1 MKIRK
6 PAFLI
11 ALALCLVTALF
22 VPQAALTAEAASVVN
37 ISSAAGLAKALTDS
51 KSAAYK
57 LTADISGI
65 KKEIRVTG
73 GTKTLDLNGH
83 SIKGSSTASSL
94 IFVRGGDLTIK
105 SSASGGMIRNTNNQD
120 AAGCGS
126 GRLTLE
132 SGTLQGLVYGIYQE
146 GGTVNIKGGTVKGI
160 ENAVKTVKGTLN
172 ISGGSLK
179 TTGTSGKSIYLSG
192 TKKITAKLSGGKVT
206 GSNCIYQFGKNSSLT
221 ITGGTYTGSRQ
232 ALCLDEGKCTVK
244 GGTFTGSKSTAI
256 DICPLTG
263 KAVFS
268 MTGGKAVCKVKESA
282 ALGAQNRTDLSIT
295 GGTFINE
302 KGGYQLQIFNTF
314 SGKKEIAEGIF
325 DKEKIYD
332 DTPEGKGLIA
342 TSFKRNDTKYKA
354 GMTVTDP
361 DDLYSMYMNAC
372 ENLETNIRF
381 CCSEKLYDVFA
392 YYAADWS
399 EGMTKNHNVEGNITD
414 GDATVT
420 AKVSYMLRYKVDAL
434 GRNPQ
439 LASKAGDTAVK
450 YSNQM
455 NTILKKTVKSG
466 MTAKEKAR
474 AVHDYMIK
482 NYSYDYAAAKNPSKY
497 PASYDFYGLLKN
509 KKGVCQSFALLYAM
523 LMNRAGVD
531 CGTVSGVAAGSAGG
545 SDYEAHM
552 WNVIKLKSGSRYYV
566 DVTFD
571 EGASSGSKVSTRFF
585 YKSKSKFYGLKYH
598 IAY

>member
-37 ISSAAGLAKALTDS
+37 ISSAAGLTKALTDS
-51 KSAAYK
+51 KSATCR
-57 LTADISGI
+57 LTDDISGI
-65 KKEIRVTG
+65 KGQITVKS
-73 GTKTLDLNGH
+73 GTKTIDLNGH
-83 SIKGSSTASSL
+83 TIKGSSTTSL
-94 IFVRGGDLTIK
+94 IYVNGGRLTVK
-105 SSASGGMIRNTNNQD
+105 SSASGGMIYNTNSSGD
-120 AAGCGS
+120 AAGCGK
-126 GRLTLE
+126 GRLE
-132 SGTLQGLVYGIYQE
+132 ISSAALQGKSYGIYQD
-146 GGTVNIKGGTVKGI
+146 GGTVSITGGSIKATGKYGI
-160 ENAVKTVKGTLN
+160 AMYMTGSDKATAV
-172 ISGGSLK
+172 ISGGSF
-179 TTGTSGKSIYLSG
+179 TGT
-192 TKKITAKLSGGKVT
+192 
-206 GSNCIYQFGKNSSLT
+206 
-221 ITGGTYTGSRQ
+221 RQ
-232 ALCLDEGKCTVK
+232 ALTMDRGKCTVK
-244 GGTFTGSKSTAI
+244 GGTFTGRQSTAI
-256 DICPLTG
+256 NISPLTG

-302 KGGYQLQIFNTF
+302 KGGYQLQIFDTF

-531 CGTVSGVAAGSAGG
+531 CDIVNGVAAGSAGG

-552 WNVIKLKSGSRYYV
+552 WNVIKQKNGNRYYV

-571 EGASSGSKVSTRFF
+571 DGASSGSKVSTKFF
-585 YKSKSKFYGLKYH
+585 YKSKSKFYGLGYH
-598 IAY
+598 VAY

>member
-6 PAFLI
+6 PAFVI

-37 ISSAAGLAKALTDS
+37 ISSTAGLAKALTDS

-83 SIKGSSTASSL
+83 TIKGSSTTSL
-94 IFVRGGDLTIK
+94 IYVNGGRLTVK
-105 SSASGGMIRNTNNQD
+105 SSASGGMIYNTNSSGD
-120 AAGCGS
+120 AAGCGK
-126 GRLTLE
+126 GRLE
-132 SGTLQGLVYGIYQE
+132 ISSAALQGKSYGIYQD
-146 GGTVNIKGGTVKGI
+146 GGTVSITGGSIKATGKYGI
-160 ENAVKTVKGTLN
+160 AMYMTGSDKATAV
-172 ISGGSLK
+172 ISGGSF
-179 TTGTSGKSIYLSG
+179 TGT
-192 TKKITAKLSGGKVT
+192 
-206 GSNCIYQFGKNSSLT
+206 
-221 ITGGTYTGSRQ
+221 RQ
-232 ALCLDEGKCTVK
+232 ALTMDRGKCTVK
-244 GGTFTGSKSTAI
+244 GGTFTGRQSTAI
-256 DICPLTG
+256 DICPLMG

-282 ALGAQNRTDLSIT
+282 ALTAQNRTDLSIT

-342 TSFKRNDTKYKA
+342 TSFKPNSTKYSS
-354 GMTVTDP
+354 GMTVTGP

-372 ENLETNIRF
+372 ENLETNIKF
-381 CCSEKLYDVFA
+381 SCSKELYEVFA
-392 YYAADWS
+392 YYATDWS
-399 EGMTKNHNVEGNITD
+399 EGMITKHHTECTVENGN
-414 GDATVT
+414 ATV
-420 AKVSYMLRYKVDAL
+420 AVKISYNLMHKVTAL
-434 GRNPQ
+434 GENPK

-450 YSNQM
+450 YNNQM

-466 MTAKEKAR
+466 MTTKEKAR

-482 NYSYDYAAAKNPSKY
+482 NYSYDYAAVKNPSKHT
-497 PASYDFYGLLKN
+497 ASYEFYGLLKN

>member
-37 ISSAAGLAKALTDS
+37 ISSAAGLTKALTDS
-51 KSAAYK
+51 KSATCR
-57 LTADISGI
+57 LTDDISGI
-65 KKEIRVTG
+65 KGQITVKS
-73 GTKTLDLNGH
+73 GTKTIDLNGH
-83 SIKGSSTASSL
+83 TIKGSSTTSL
-94 IFVRGGDLTIK
+94 IYVNGGRLTVK
-105 SSASGGMIRNTNNQD
+105 SSASGGMIYNTNSSGD
-120 AAGCGS
+120 AAGCGK
-126 GRLTLE
+126 GRLE
-132 SGTLQGLVYGIYQE
+132 ISSAALQGKSYGIYQD
-146 GGTVNIKGGTVKGI
+146 GGTVSITGGSIKATGKYGI
-160 ENAVKTVKGTLN
+160 AMYMTGSDKATAV
-172 ISGGSLK
+172 ISGGSF
-179 TTGTSGKSIYLSG
+179 TGT
-192 TKKITAKLSGGKVT
+192 
-206 GSNCIYQFGKNSSLT
+206 
-221 ITGGTYTGSRQ
+221 RQ
-232 ALCLDEGKCTVK
+232 ALTMDRGKCTVK
-244 GGTFTGSKSTAI
+244 GGTFTGRQSTAI
-256 DICPLTG
+256 NISPLTG

-302 KGGYQLQIFNTF
+302 KGGYQLQIFDTF

-325 DKEKIYD
+325 DKDSVYD

-420 AKVSYMLRYKVDAL
+420 AKVSYMLRYKVDVL

-571 EGASSGSKVSTRFF
+571 EGASSASKVSTRFF

>member
-6 PAFLI
+6 PAFVI

-37 ISSAAGLAKALTDS
+37 ISSAAGLTKALTAS
-51 KSAAYK
+51 KSATCR
-57 LTADISGI
+57 LTDDISGI
-65 KKEIRVTG
+65 KGQITVKS
-73 GTKTLDLNGH
+73 GTKTIDLNGH
-83 SIKGSSTASSL
+83 TIKGSSTTSL
-94 IFVRGGDLTIK
+94 IYVNGGRLTVK
-105 SSASGGMIRNTNNQD
+105 SSASGGMIYNTKSSGD
-120 AAGCGS
+120 AAGCGK
-126 GRLTLE
+126 GRLE
-132 SGTLQGLVYGIYQE
+132 ISSAALQGKSYGIYQD
-146 GGTVNIKGGTVKGI
+146 GGTVSITGGSIKATGKYGI
-160 ENAVKTVKGTLN
+160 AMYMTGSDKATAV
-172 ISGGSLK
+172 ISGGSF
-179 TTGTSGKSIYLSG
+179 TGT
-192 TKKITAKLSGGKVT
+192 
-206 GSNCIYQFGKNSSLT
+206 
-221 ITGGTYTGSRQ
+221 RQ
-232 ALCLDEGKCTVK
+232 ALTMDRGKCTVK
-244 GGTFTGSKSTAI
+244 GGTFTGRQSTAI
-256 DICPLTG
+256 NISPLTG

-302 KGGYQLQIFNTF
+302 KGGYQLQIFDTF

-325 DKEKIYD
+325 DKDSVYD
-332 DTPEGKGLIA
+332 DTPDGKGLIA
-342 TSFKRNDTKYKA
+342 TSFKPNSTKYSS

-372 ENLETNIRF
+372 ENLETNIKF
-381 CCSEKLYDVFA
+381 SCSKELYEVFA
-392 YYAADWS
+392 YYATDWS
-399 EGMTKNHNVEGNITD
+399 EGMITKHHTECTVENGN
-414 GDATVT
+414 ATV
-420 AKVSYMLRYKVDAL
+420 AVKISYNLMHKVTAL
-434 GRNPQ
+434 GENPK

-450 YSNQM
+450 YNNQM

-466 MTAKEKAR
+466 MTTKEKAR

-482 NYSYDYAAAKNPSKY
+482 NYSYDYAAVKNPSKHT
-497 PASYDFYGLLKN
+497 ASYEFYGLLKN

-531 CGTVSGVAAGSAGG
+531 CGTVSCVAAGSAGG

>member
-37 ISSAAGLAKALTDS
+37 IYSAAGLAKALTDS
-51 KSAAYK
+51 KSATCR
-57 LTADISGI
+57 LTDDISGI
-65 KKEIRVTG
+65 KGQITVKS
-73 GTKTLDLNGH
+73 GTKTIDLNGH
-83 SIKGSSTASSL
+83 TIKGSSTTSL
-94 IFVRGGDLTIK
+94 IYVNGGRLTVK
-105 SSASGGMIRNTNNQD
+105 SSASGGMIYNTNSSGD
-120 AAGCGS
+120 AAGCGK
-126 GRLTLE
+126 GRLE
-132 SGTLQGLVYGIYQE
+132 ISSAALQGKSYGIYQD
-146 GGTVNIKGGTVKGI
+146 GGTVSITGGSIKATGKYGI
-160 ENAVKTVKGTLN
+160 AMYMTGSDKATAV
-172 ISGGSLK
+172 ISGGSF
-179 TTGTSGKSIYLSG
+179 TGT
-192 TKKITAKLSGGKVT
+192 
-206 GSNCIYQFGKNSSLT
+206 
-221 ITGGTYTGSRQ
+221 RQ
-232 ALCLDEGKCTVK
+232 ALTMDRGKCTVK

-256 DICPLTG
+256 DICPLMG

-282 ALGAQNRTDLSIT
+282 ALTAQNRTDLSIT

-332 DTPEGKGLIA
+332 DTPDGKGLIA

-523 LMNRAGVD
+523 LMNRAGVE
-531 CGTVSGVAAGSAGG
+531 CNIVSGVAAGSAGG
-545 SDYEAHM
+545 TDYEAHM
-552 WNVIKLKSGSRYYV
+552 WNVIKQKNGNRYYV

-571 EGASSGSKVSTRFF
+571 DGASSGSKVSTRFF
-585 YKSKSKFYGLKYH
+585 YKSKSKFYGLGYH
-598 IAY
+598 VAY

>member
-22 VPQAALTAEAASVVN
+22 VPQAALTAEAASVVK
-37 ISSAAGLAKALTDS
+37 ISSAAGLSRVLSDS
-51 KSAAYK
+51 KSATCK
-57 LTADISGI
+57 LTADISGVKGQI
-65 KKEIRVTG
+65 TVKS

-83 SIKGSSTASSL
+83 TIKGSSMTSL
-94 IFVRGGDLTIK
+94 IYVNGGKLTIK
-105 SSASGGMIRNTNNQD
+105 SSASGGRLYNSNSSGD
-120 AAGCGS
+120 AAGCGKGS
-126 GRLTLE
+126 LE
-132 SGTLQGLVYGIYQE
+132 VRSGTLQGKSYGIYHD
-146 GGTVNIKGGTVKGI
+146 GGTVSVKGGSIKATGEYGI
-160 ENAVKTVKGTLN
+160 AMYMTGSDKATAV
-172 ISGGSLK
+172 ISGGSF
-179 TTGTSGKSIYLSG
+179 TGT
-192 TKKITAKLSGGKVT
+192 
-206 GSNCIYQFGKNSSLT
+206 
-221 ITGGTYTGSRQ
+221 RQ
-232 ALCLDEGKCTVK
+232 AIFMDRGRCTVK

-256 DICPLTG
+256 DICPLMG

-282 ALGAQNRTDLSIT
+282 ALTAQNRTDLSIT

-314 SGKKEIAEGIF
+314 KGKKEIAEGIF
-325 DKEKIYD
+325 DPDSVYD
-332 DTPEGKGLIA
+332 DTPDGRGLIA
-342 TSFKRNDTKYKA
+342 TSFTPNDTKYKA

-381 CCSEKLYDVFA
+381 SCSEKLYDVFA
-392 YYAADWS
+392 YYATDWS
-399 EGMTKNHNVEGNITD
+399 EGMTTKHNTEGTIEN
-414 GDATVT
+414 GNATV
-420 AKVSYMLRYKVDAL
+420 AVKVSYNLRYKVTAL
-434 GRNPQ
+434 GENPK

-450 YSNQM
+450 YNNQM
-455 NTILKKTVKSG
+455 NTILKKTIKSG
-466 MTAKEKAR
+466 MTTKEKAR
-474 AVHDYMIK
+474 AIHDYMIK
-482 NYSYDYAAAKNPSKY
+482 NYSYDYDAVKYPSKY

-531 CGTVSGVAAGSAGG
+531 CGIVSGVAAGSAGG
-545 SDYEAHM
+545 TDYEAHM
-552 WNVIKLKSGSRYYV
+552 WNVIKQKNGNRYYV

-571 EGASSGSKVSTRFF
+571 DGASSGSKVSTKFF

-598 IAY
+598 IAD

>member
-6 PAFLI
+6 PAFVI

-37 ISSAAGLAKALTDS
+37 ISSAAGLTKALTDS
-51 KSAAYK
+51 KSATCR
-57 LTADISGI
+57 LTDDISGI
-65 KKEIRVTG
+65 KGQITVKS
-73 GTKTLDLNGH
+73 GTKTIDLNGH
-83 SIKGSSTASSL
+83 TIKGSSTTSL
-94 IFVRGGDLTIK
+94 IYVNGGRLTVK
-105 SSASGGMIRNTNNQD
+105 SSASGGMIYNTNSSGD
-120 AAGCGS
+120 AAGCGK
-126 GRLTLE
+126 GRLE
-132 SGTLQGLVYGIYQE
+132 ISSAALQGKSYGIYQD
-146 GGTVNIKGGTVKGI
+146 GGTVSITGGSIKATGKYGI
-160 ENAVKTVKGTLN
+160 AMYMTGSDKATAV
-172 ISGGSLK
+172 ISGGSF
-179 TTGTSGKSIYLSG
+179 TGT
-192 TKKITAKLSGGKVT
+192 
-206 GSNCIYQFGKNSSLT
+206 
-221 ITGGTYTGSRQ
+221 RQ
-232 ALCLDEGKCTVK
+232 ALTMDRGKCTVK
-244 GGTFTGSKSTAI
+244 GGTFTGRQSTAI
-256 DICPLTG
+256 NISPLTG

-302 KGGYQLQIFNTF
+302 KGGYQLQIFDTF

-325 DKEKIYD
+325 DKDSVYD
-332 DTPEGKGLIA
+332 DTPDGKGLIA

-466 MTAKEKAR
+466 MTTKEKAR

-482 NYSYDYAAAKNPSKY
+482 NYSYDYEAVKNPSKHT
-497 PASYDFYGLLKN
+497 ASYEFYGLLKN

>member
-6 PAFLI
+6 PAFVI

-51 KSAAYK
+51 KSATCR
-57 LTADISGI
+57 LTDDISGI
-65 KKEIRVTG
+65 KGQITVKS
-73 GTKTLDLNGH
+73 GTKTIDLNGH
-83 SIKGSSTASSL
+83 TIKGSSTTSL
-94 IFVRGGDLTIK
+94 IYVNGGRLTVK
-105 SSASGGMIRNTNNQD
+105 SSASGGMIYNTNSSGD
-120 AAGCGS
+120 AAGCGK
-126 GRLTLE
+126 GRLE
-132 SGTLQGLVYGIYQE
+132 ISSAALQGKSYGIYQD
-146 GGTVNIKGGTVKGI
+146 GGTVSITGGSIKATGKYGI
-160 ENAVKTVKGTLN
+160 AMYMTGSDKATAV
-172 ISGGSLK
+172 ISGGSF
-179 TTGTSGKSIYLSG
+179 TGT
-192 TKKITAKLSGGKVT
+192 
-206 GSNCIYQFGKNSSLT
+206 
-221 ITGGTYTGSRQ
+221 RQ
-232 ALCLDEGKCTVK
+232 ALTMDRGKCTVK
-244 GGTFTGSKSTAI
+244 GGTFTGRQSTAI
-256 DICPLTG
+256 NISPLTG

-282 ALGAQNRTDLSIT
+282 ALTAQNRTDLSIT

-302 KGGYQLQIFNTF
+302 KGGYQLQIFDTF

-482 NYSYDYAAAKNPSKY
+482 NYSYDYAAVKNPSKY

-523 LMNRAGVD
+523 LMNRAGVE
-531 CGTVSGVAAGSAGG
+531 CNIVSGVAAGSAGG

-552 WNVIKLKSGSRYYV
+552 WNVITLKSGSRYYV

-571 EGASSGSKVSTRFF
+571 DGASSGSKVSTKFF
-585 YKSKSKFYGLKYH
+585 YKSKSKFYGLGYH
-598 IAY
+598 VAY

>member
-22 VPQAALTAEAASVVN
+22 VPQTALTAEAASVVN

-65 KKEIRVTG
+65 KGQITVKS
-73 GTKTLDLNGH
+73 GTKTIDLNGH
-83 SIKGSSTASSL
+83 TIKGSSTTSL
-94 IFVRGGDLTIK
+94 IYVNGSRLTVK
-105 SSASGGMIRNTNNQD
+105 SSASGGMIYNINSSGD
-120 AAGCGS
+120 AAGCGK
-126 GRLTLE
+126 GRLE
-132 SGTLQGLVYGIYQE
+132 ISSAALQGKSYGIYQD
-146 GGTVNIKGGTVKGI
+146 GGTVSITGGSIKATGKYGI
-160 ENAVKTVKGTLN
+160 AMYMTGSDKATAV
-172 ISGGSLK
+172 ISGGSF
-179 TTGTSGKSIYLSG
+179 TGT
-192 TKKITAKLSGGKVT
+192 
-206 GSNCIYQFGKNSSLT
+206 
-221 ITGGTYTGSRQ
+221 RQ
-232 ALCLDEGKCTVK
+232 ALTMDRGKCTVK
-244 GGTFTGSKSTAI
+244 GGTFTGRQSTAI
-256 DICPLTG
+256 NISPLTG

-302 KGGYQLQIFNTF
+302 KGGYQLQIFDTF

-354 GMTVTDP
+354 GKTVTDP

-392 YYAADWS
+392 YYATDWS

-523 LMNRAGVD
+523 LMNRAGVE
-531 CGTVSGVAAGSAGG
+531 CNIVSGVAAGSAGG

>member
-6 PAFLI
+6 PTFLI

-83 SIKGSSTASSL
+83 SIKGSSTASL
-94 IFVRGGDLTIK
+94 IYVNGGRLTVK
-105 SSASGGMIRNTNNQD
+105 SSASGGMIYNTNSSSD
-120 AAGCGS
+120 AAGCGK
-126 GRLTLE
+126 GRLE
-132 SGTLQGLVYGIYQE
+132 ISSAALQGKSYGIYQD
-146 GGTVNIKGGTVKGI
+146 GGTVSITGGSIKATGKYGI
-160 ENAVKTVKGTLN
+160 AMYMTGSDKATAV
-172 ISGGSLK
+172 ISGGSF
-179 TTGTSGKSIYLSG
+179 TGT
-192 TKKITAKLSGGKVT
+192 
-206 GSNCIYQFGKNSSLT
+206 
-221 ITGGTYTGSRQ
+221 RQ
-232 ALCLDEGKCTVK
+232 ALTMDRGKCTVK
-244 GGTFTGSKSTAI
+244 GGTFTGRQSTAI
-256 DICPLTG
+256 NISPLTG

-282 ALGAQNRTDLSIT
+282 ALGAQNRSDLSVT

-302 KGGYQLQIFNTF
+302 KGGYQLQIFDTF

-325 DKEKIYD
+325 DKDSVYD
-332 DTPEGKGLIA
+332 DTPDGKGLIA
-342 TSFKRNDTKYKA
+342 TSFKPNSTKYSS

-372 ENLETNIRF
+372 ENLETNIKF
-381 CCSEKLYDVFA
+381 SCSKELYEVFA
-392 YYAADWS
+392 YYATDWS
-399 EGMTKNHNVEGNITD
+399 EGMITKHHTECTVENGN
-414 GDATVT
+414 ATV
-420 AKVSYMLRYKVDAL
+420 AVKISYNLMHKVTAL
-434 GRNPQ
+434 GENPK

-450 YSNQM
+450 YNNQM

-466 MTAKEKAR
+466 MTTKEKAR

-482 NYSYDYAAAKNPSKY
+482 NYSYDYAAVKNPSKY

-552 WNVIKLKSGSRYYV
+552 WNVITLKSGSRYYV

>member
-6 PAFLI
+6 PAFVI

-37 ISSAAGLAKALTDS
+37 ISSAAGLTKALTDS
-51 KSAAYK
+51 KSATCR
-57 LTADISGI
+57 LTDDISGI
-65 KKEIRVTG
+65 KGQITVKS
-73 GTKTLDLNGH
+73 GTKTIDLNGH
-83 SIKGSSTASSL
+83 TIKGSSTTSL
-94 IFVRGGDLTIK
+94 IYVNGGRLTVK
-105 SSASGGMIRNTNNQD
+105 SSASGGMIYNTNSSGD
-120 AAGCGS
+120 AAGCGK
-126 GRLTLE
+126 GRLE
-132 SGTLQGLVYGIYQE
+132 ISSAALQGKSYGIYQD
-146 GGTVNIKGGTVKGI
+146 GGTVSITGGSIKATGKYGI
-160 ENAVKTVKGTLN
+160 AMYMTGSDKATAV
-172 ISGGSLK
+172 ISGGSF
-179 TTGTSGKSIYLSG
+179 TGT
-192 TKKITAKLSGGKVT
+192 
-206 GSNCIYQFGKNSSLT
+206 
-221 ITGGTYTGSRQ
+221 RQ
-232 ALCLDEGKCTVK
+232 ALTMDRGKCTVK
-244 GGTFTGSKSTAI
+244 GGTFTGRQSTAI
-256 DICPLTG
+256 NISPLTG
-263 KAVFS
+263 KVVFS

-302 KGGYQLQIFNTF
+302 KGGYQLQIFDTF

-325 DKEKIYD
+325 DKDSVYD
-332 DTPEGKGLIA
+332 DTPDGKGLIA

-392 YYAADWS
+392 YYATDWS
-399 EGMTKNHNVEGNITD
+399 EGMTKNHNAEGNITD

-523 LMNRAGVD
+523 LMNRAGVE
-531 CGTVSGVAAGSAGG
+531 CNIVSGVAAGSAGG
-545 SDYEAHM
+545 TDYEAHM
-552 WNVIKLKSGSRYYV
+552 WNVIKQKNGNRYYV

-571 EGASSGSKVSTRFF
+571 DGASSGSKVSTRFF
-585 YKSKSKFYGLKYH
+585 YKSKSKFYGLGYH
-598 IAY
+598 VAY

>member
-6 PAFLI
+6 PTFLI

-51 KSAAYK
+51 KSATCR
-57 LTADISGI
+57 LTDDISGI
-65 KKEIRVTG
+65 KGQITVKS
-73 GTKTLDLNGH
+73 GTKTIDLNGH
-83 SIKGSSTASSL
+83 TIKGSSTTSL
-94 IFVRGGDLTIK
+94 IYVNGGRLTVK
-105 SSASGGMIRNTNNQD
+105 SSASGGMIYNTNSSGD
-120 AAGCGS
+120 AAGCGK
-126 GRLTLE
+126 GRLE
-132 SGTLQGLVYGIYQE
+132 ISSAALQGKSYGIYQD
-146 GGTVNIKGGTVKGI
+146 GGTVSITGGSIKATGKYGI
-160 ENAVKTVKGTLN
+160 AMYMTGSDKATAV
-172 ISGGSLK
+172 ISGGSF
-179 TTGTSGKSIYLSG
+179 TGT
-192 TKKITAKLSGGKVT
+192 
-206 GSNCIYQFGKNSSLT
+206 
-221 ITGGTYTGSRQ
+221 RQ
-232 ALCLDEGKCTVK
+232 ALTMDRGKCTVK
-244 GGTFTGSKSTAI
+244 GGTFTGRQSTAI
-256 DICPLTG
+256 NISPLTG

-282 ALGAQNRTDLSIT
+282 ALTAQNRTDLSIT

-531 CGTVSGVAAGSAGG
+531 CDIVNGVAAGSAGG

-552 WNVIKLKSGSRYYV
+552 WNVIKQKNGNRYYV

-571 EGASSGSKVSTRFF
+571 DGASSGSKVSTRFF
-585 YKSKSKFYGLKYH
+585 YKSKSKFYGLGYH
-598 IAY
+598 VAY

>member
-51 KSAAYK
+51 KSATCR
-57 LTADISGI
+57 LTDDISGI
-65 KKEIRVTG
+65 KGQITVKS
-73 GTKTLDLNGH
+73 GTKTIDLNGH
-83 SIKGSSTASSL
+83 TIKGSSTTSL
-94 IFVRGGDLTIK
+94 IYVNGGRLTVK
-105 SSASGGMIRNTNNQD
+105 SSASGGMIYNTNSSGD
-120 AAGCGS
+120 AAGCGK
-126 GRLTLE
+126 GRLE
-132 SGTLQGLVYGIYQE
+132 ISSAALQGKSYGIYQD
-146 GGTVNIKGGTVKGI
+146 GGTVSITGGSIKATGKYGI
-160 ENAVKTVKGTLN
+160 AMYMTGSDKATAV
-172 ISGGSLK
+172 ISGGSF
-179 TTGTSGKSIYLSG
+179 TGT
-192 TKKITAKLSGGKVT
+192 
-206 GSNCIYQFGKNSSLT
+206 
-221 ITGGTYTGSRQ
+221 RQ
-232 ALCLDEGKCTVK
+232 ALTMDRGKCTVK
-244 GGTFTGSKSTAI
+244 GGTFTGRQSTAI
-256 DICPLTG
+256 NISPLTG

-302 KGGYQLQIFNTF
+302 KGGYQLQIFDTF

-325 DKEKIYD
+325 DKDSVYD
-332 DTPEGKGLIA
+332 DTPDGKGLIA

-392 YYAADWS
+392 YYATDWS

-466 MTAKEKAR
+466 MTTKEKAR

-482 NYSYDYAAAKNPSKY
+482 NYSYDYAAVKNPSKY

-523 LMNRAGVD
+523 LMNRAGVE
-531 CGTVSGVAAGSAGG
+531 CNIVSGVAAGSAGG
-545 SDYEAHM
+545 TDYEAHM
-552 WNVIKLKSGSRYYV
+552 WNVIKQKNGNRYYV

-571 EGASSGSKVSTRFF
+571 DGASSGSKVSTRFF

>member
-51 KSAAYK
+51 KSATCR
-57 LTADISGI
+57 LTDDISGI
-65 KKEIRVTG
+65 KGQITVKS
-73 GTKTLDLNGH
+73 GTKTIDLNGH
-83 SIKGSSTASSL
+83 TIKGSSTTSL
-94 IFVRGGDLTIK
+94 IYVNGGRLTVK
-105 SSASGGMIRNTNNQD
+105 SSASGGMIYNTNSSGD
-120 AAGCGS
+120 AAGCGK
-126 GRLTLE
+126 GRLE
-132 SGTLQGLVYGIYQE
+132 ISSAALQGKSYGIYQD
-146 GGTVNIKGGTVKGI
+146 GGTVSITGGSIKATGKYGI
-160 ENAVKTVKGTLN
+160 AMYMTGSDKATAV
-172 ISGGSLK
+172 ISGGSF
-179 TTGTSGKSIYLSG
+179 TGT
-192 TKKITAKLSGGKVT
+192 
-206 GSNCIYQFGKNSSLT
+206 
-221 ITGGTYTGSRQ
+221 RQ
-232 ALCLDEGKCTVK
+232 ALTMDRGKCTVK
-244 GGTFTGSKSTAI
+244 GGTFTGRQSTAI
-256 DICPLTG
+256 NISPLTG

-302 KGGYQLQIFNTF
+302 KGGYQLQIFDTF

-325 DKEKIYD
+325 DKDSVYD
-332 DTPEGKGLIA
+332 DTPEGKSLIA
-342 TSFKRNDTKYKA
+342 TSFKRNNTKYKA

-571 EGASSGSKVSTRFF
+571 EGASSASKVSTRFF

>member
-51 KSAAYK
+51 KSATCR
-57 LTADISGI
+57 LTDDISGI
-65 KKEIRVTG
+65 KGQITVKS
-73 GTKTLDLNGH
+73 GTKTIDLNGH
-83 SIKGSSTASSL
+83 TIKGSSTTSL
-94 IFVRGGDLTIK
+94 IYVNGGRLTVK
-105 SSASGGMIRNTNNQD
+105 SSASGGMIYNTNSSGD
-120 AAGCGS
+120 AAGCGK
-126 GRLTLE
+126 GRLE
-132 SGTLQGLVYGIYQE
+132 ISSAALQGKSYGIYQD
-146 GGTVNIKGGTVKGI
+146 GGTVSITGGSIKATGKYGI
-160 ENAVKTVKGTLN
+160 AMYMTGSDKATAV
-172 ISGGSLK
+172 ISGGSF
-179 TTGTSGKSIYLSG
+179 TGT
-192 TKKITAKLSGGKVT
+192 
-206 GSNCIYQFGKNSSLT
+206 
-221 ITGGTYTGSRQ
+221 RQ
-232 ALCLDEGKCTVK
+232 ALTMDRGKCTVK
-244 GGTFTGSKSTAI
+244 GGTFTGRQSTAI
-256 DICPLTG
+256 DICPLMG

-302 KGGYQLQIFNTF
+302 KGGYQLQIFDTF

-325 DKEKIYD
+325 DKDSVYD
-332 DTPEGKGLIA
+332 DTPDGKGLIA
-342 TSFKRNDTKYKA
+342 TSFKPNSTKYSS

-372 ENLETNIRF
+372 ENLETNIKF
-381 CCSEKLYDVFA
+381 SCSKELYEVFA
-392 YYAADWS
+392 YYATDWS
-399 EGMTKNHNVEGNITD
+399 EGMITKHHTECTVENGN
-414 GDATVT
+414 ATV
-420 AKVSYMLRYKVDAL
+420 AVKISYNLMHKVTAL
-434 GRNPQ
+434 GENPK

-450 YSNQM
+450 YNNQM

-466 MTAKEKAR
+466 MTTKEKAR

-482 NYSYDYAAAKNPSKY
+482 NYSYDYAAVKNPSKHT
-497 PASYDFYGLLKN
+497 ASYEFYGLLKN

-545 SDYEAHM
+545 RDYEAHM
-552 WNVIKLKSGSRYYV
+552 WNVIKQKNGNRYYV

-571 EGASSGSKVSTRFF
+571 EGASSASKVSTRFF

>member
-1 MKIRK
+1 M
-6 PAFLI
+6 
-11 ALALCLVTALF
+11 
-22 VPQAALTAEAASVVN
+22 
-37 ISSAAGLAKALTDS
+37 
-51 KSAAYK
+51 
-57 LTADISGI
+57 
-65 KKEIRVTG
+65 
-73 GTKTLDLNGH
+73 
-83 SIKGSSTASSL
+83 
-94 IFVRGGDLTIK
+94 
-105 SSASGGMIRNTNNQD
+105 
-120 AAGCGS
+120 
-126 GRLTLE
+126 
-132 SGTLQGLVYGIYQE
+132 
-146 GGTVNIKGGTVKGI
+146 
-160 ENAVKTVKGTLN
+160 
-172 ISGGSLK
+172 
-179 TTGTSGKSIYLSG
+179 
-192 TKKITAKLSGGKVT
+192 
-206 GSNCIYQFGKNSSLT
+206 
-221 ITGGTYTGSRQ
+221 
-232 ALCLDEGKCTVK
+232 
-244 GGTFTGSKSTAI
+244 
-256 DICPLTG
+256 
-263 KAVFS
+263 
-268 MTGGKAVCKVKESA
+268 
-282 ALGAQNRTDLSIT
+282 
-295 GGTFINE
+295 
-302 KGGYQLQIFNTF
+302 
-314 SGKKEIAEGIF
+314 
-325 DKEKIYD
+325 
-332 DTPEGKGLIA
+332 
-342 TSFKRNDTKYKA
+342 
-354 GMTVTDP
+354 
-361 DDLYSMYMNAC
+361 
-372 ENLETNIRF
+372 
-381 CCSEKLYDVFA
+381 FA

-482 NYSYDYAAAKNPSKY
+482 NYSYDYAAVKNPSKHT
-497 PASYDFYGLLKN
+497 ASYDFYGLLKN

>member
-51 KSAAYK
+51 KSATCR
-57 LTADISGI
+57 LTDDISGI
-65 KKEIRVTG
+65 KGQITVKS
-73 GTKTLDLNGH
+73 GTKTIDLNGH
-83 SIKGSSTASSL
+83 TIKGSSTTSL
-94 IFVRGGDLTIK
+94 IYVNGGRLTVK
-105 SSASGGMIRNTNNQD
+105 SSASGGMIYNTNSSGD
-120 AAGCGS
+120 AAGCGK
-126 GRLTLE
+126 GRLE
-132 SGTLQGLVYGIYQE
+132 ISSAALQGKSYGIYQD
-146 GGTVNIKGGTVKGI
+146 GGTVSITGGSIKATGKYGI
-160 ENAVKTVKGTLN
+160 AMYMTGSDKATAV
-172 ISGGSLK
+172 ISGGSF
-179 TTGTSGKSIYLSG
+179 TGT
-192 TKKITAKLSGGKVT
+192 
-206 GSNCIYQFGKNSSLT
+206 
-221 ITGGTYTGSRQ
+221 RQ
-232 ALCLDEGKCTVK
+232 ALTMDRGKCTVK
-244 GGTFTGSKSTAI
+244 GGTFTGRQSTAI
-256 DICPLTG
+256 NISPLTG

-302 KGGYQLQIFNTF
+302 KGGYQLQIFDTF

-325 DKEKIYD
+325 DKDSVYD
-332 DTPEGKGLIA
+332 DTPDGKGLIA

-361 DDLYSMYMNAC
+361 DDLYSMYMNDC

-392 YYAADWS
+392 YYATDWS

-450 YSNQM
+450 YNNQM

-466 MTAKEKAR
+466 MTTKEKAR

-482 NYSYDYAAAKNPSKY
+482 NYSYDYAAVKNPSKHT
-497 PASYDFYGLLKN
+497 ASYEFYGLLKN

-531 CGTVSGVAAGSAGG
+531 CGTVSGFAAGSAGG
-545 SDYEAHM
+545 SDYEEHM

>member
-1 MKIRK
+1 M
-6 PAFLI
+6 
-11 ALALCLVTALF
+11 
-22 VPQAALTAEAASVVN
+22 
-37 ISSAAGLAKALTDS
+37 
-51 KSAAYK
+51 
-57 LTADISGI
+57 
-65 KKEIRVTG
+65 
-73 GTKTLDLNGH
+73 
-83 SIKGSSTASSL
+83 
-94 IFVRGGDLTIK
+94 
-105 SSASGGMIRNTNNQD
+105 
-120 AAGCGS
+120 
-126 GRLTLE
+126 
-132 SGTLQGLVYGIYQE
+132 
-146 GGTVNIKGGTVKGI
+146 
-160 ENAVKTVKGTLN
+160 
-172 ISGGSLK
+172 
-179 TTGTSGKSIYLSG
+179 
-192 TKKITAKLSGGKVT
+192 
-206 GSNCIYQFGKNSSLT
+206 
-221 ITGGTYTGSRQ
+221 
-232 ALCLDEGKCTVK
+232 
-244 GGTFTGSKSTAI
+244 
-256 DICPLTG
+256 G

-282 ALGAQNRTDLSIT
+282 ALTAQNRTDLSIT

-523 LMNRAGVD
+523 LMNRAGVE
-531 CGTVSGVAAGSAGG
+531 CNIVSGVAAGSAGG
-545 SDYEAHM
+545 TDYEAHM
-552 WNVIKLKSGSRYYV
+552 WNVIKQKNGNRYYV

-571 EGASSGSKVSTRFF
+571 DGASSGSKVSTRFF
-585 YKSKSKFYGLKYH
+585 YKSKSKFYGLGYH
-598 IAY
+598 VAY

>member
-6 PAFLI
+6 PAFVI
-11 ALALCLVTALF
+11 VLALCLVTALF

-37 ISSAAGLAKALTDS
+37 ISSAAGLTKALTGS
-51 KSAAYK
+51 KSATCR
-57 LTADISGI
+57 LTDDISGI
-65 KKEIRVTG
+65 KGQITVKS
-73 GTKTLDLNGH
+73 GTKTIDLNGH
-83 SIKGSSTASSL
+83 TIKGSSTTSL
-94 IFVRGGDLTIK
+94 IYVNGGRLTVK
-105 SSASGGMIRNTNNQD
+105 SSASGGMIYNTNSSGD
-120 AAGCGS
+120 AAGCGK
-126 GRLTLE
+126 GRLE
-132 SGTLQGLVYGIYQE
+132 ISSAALQGKSYGIYQD
-146 GGTVNIKGGTVKGI
+146 GGTVSITGGSIKATGKYGI
-160 ENAVKTVKGTLN
+160 AMYMTGSDKATAV
-172 ISGGSLK
+172 ISGGSF
-179 TTGTSGKSIYLSG
+179 TGT
-192 TKKITAKLSGGKVT
+192 
-206 GSNCIYQFGKNSSLT
+206 
-221 ITGGTYTGSRQ
+221 RQ
-232 ALCLDEGKCTVK
+232 ALTMDRGKCTVK
-244 GGTFTGSKSTAI
+244 GGTFTGRQSTAI
-256 DICPLTG
+256 NISPLTG

-302 KGGYQLQIFNTF
+302 KGGYQLQIFDTF

-325 DKEKIYD
+325 DKDSVYD
-332 DTPEGKGLIA
+332 DTPEGKSLIA
-342 TSFKRNDTKYKA
+342 TSFKRNNTKYKA

-571 EGASSGSKVSTRFF
+571 EGASSASKVSTRFF

>member
-6 PAFLI
+6 PTFLI

-83 SIKGSSTASSL
+83 SIKGSSTASL
-94 IFVRGGDLTIK
+94 IYVNGGRLTVK
-105 SSASGGMIRNTNNQD
+105 SSASGGMIYNTNSSGD
-120 AAGCGS
+120 AAGCGK
-126 GRLTLE
+126 GRLE
-132 SGTLQGLVYGIYQE
+132 ISSAALQGKSYGIYQD
-146 GGTVNIKGGTVKGI
+146 GGTVSITGGSIKATGKYGI
-160 ENAVKTVKGTLN
+160 AMYMTGSDKATAV
-172 ISGGSLK
+172 ISGGSF
-179 TTGTSGKSIYLSG
+179 TGT
-192 TKKITAKLSGGKVT
+192 
-206 GSNCIYQFGKNSSLT
+206 
-221 ITGGTYTGSRQ
+221 RQ
-232 ALCLDEGKCTVK
+232 ALTMDRGKCTVK
-244 GGTFTGSKSTAI
+244 GGTFTGRQSTAI
-256 DICPLTG
+256 DICPLMG

-302 KGGYQLQIFNTF
+302 KGGYQLQIFDTF

-325 DKEKIYD
+325 DKDSVYD
-332 DTPEGKGLIA
+332 DTPDGKGLIA
-342 TSFKRNDTKYKA
+342 TSFKPNSTKYSS

-372 ENLETNIRF
+372 ENLETNIKF
-381 CCSEKLYDVFA
+381 SCSKELYEVFA
-392 YYAADWS
+392 YYATDWS
-399 EGMTKNHNVEGNITD
+399 EGMITKHHTECTVENGN
-414 GDATVT
+414 ATV
-420 AKVSYMLRYKVDAL
+420 AVKISYNLMHKVTAL
-434 GRNPQ
+434 GENPK

-450 YSNQM
+450 YNNQM

-466 MTAKEKAR
+466 MTTKEKAR

-482 NYSYDYAAAKNPSKY
+482 NYSYDYAAVKNPSKHT
-497 PASYDFYGLLKN
+497 ASYEFYGLLKN

>member
-1 MKIRK
+1 MTGSDK
-6 PAFLI
+6 A
-11 ALALCLVTALF
+11 TA
-22 VPQAALTAEAASVVN
+22 V
-37 ISSAAGLAKALTDS
+37 
-51 KSAAYK
+51 
-57 LTADISGI
+57 
-65 KKEIRVTG
+65 
-73 GTKTLDLNGH
+73 
-83 SIKGSSTASSL
+83 
-94 IFVRGGDLTIK
+94 
-105 SSASGGMIRNTNNQD
+105 
-120 AAGCGS
+120 
-126 GRLTLE
+126 
-132 SGTLQGLVYGIYQE
+132 
-146 GGTVNIKGGTVKGI
+146 
-160 ENAVKTVKGTLN
+160 
-172 ISGGSLK
+172 ISGGSF
-179 TTGTSGKSIYLSG
+179 TGT
-192 TKKITAKLSGGKVT
+192 
-206 GSNCIYQFGKNSSLT
+206 
-221 ITGGTYTGSRQ
+221 RQ
-232 ALCLDEGKCTVK
+232 ALTMDRGKCTVK
-244 GGTFTGSKSTAI
+244 GGTFTGRQSTAI
-256 DICPLTG
+256 NISPLTG

-302 KGGYQLQIFNTF
+302 KGGYQLQIFDTF

-325 DKEKIYD
+325 DKDSVYD
-332 DTPEGKGLIA
+332 DTPDGKGLIA
-342 TSFKRNDTKYKA
+342 TSFKPNSTKYSS

-372 ENLETNIRF
+372 ENLETNIKF
-381 CCSEKLYDVFA
+381 SCSKELYEVFA
-392 YYAADWS
+392 YYATDWS
-399 EGMTKNHNVEGNITD
+399 EGMITKHHTECTVENGNATVAVKISYNLMHNVT
-414 GDATVT
+414 
-420 AKVSYMLRYKVDAL
+420 AL
-434 GRNPQ
+434 GENPK

-450 YSNQM
+450 YNNQM

-466 MTAKEKAR
+466 MTTKEKAR

-482 NYSYDYAAAKNPSKY
+482 NYSYDYAAVKNPSKHT
-497 PASYDFYGLLKN
+497 ASYEFYGLLKN

-531 CGTVSGVAAGSAGG
+531 CGTVSGFAAGSAGG

>member
-6 PAFLI
+6 PAFVI

-37 ISSAAGLAKALTDS
+37 ISSAAGLTKALTAS
-51 KSAAYK
+51 KSATCR
-57 LTADISGI
+57 LTDDISGI
-65 KKEIRVTG
+65 KGQITVKS
-73 GTKTLDLNGH
+73 GTKTIDLNGH
-83 SIKGSSTASSL
+83 TIKGSSTTSL
-94 IFVRGGDLTIK
+94 IYVNGGRLTVK
-105 SSASGGMIRNTNNQD
+105 SSASGGMIYNTKSSGD
-120 AAGCGS
+120 AAGCGK
-126 GRLTLE
+126 GRLE
-132 SGTLQGLVYGIYQE
+132 ISSAALQGKSYGIYQD
-146 GGTVNIKGGTVKGI
+146 GGTVSITGGSIKATGKYGI
-160 ENAVKTVKGTLN
+160 AMYMTGSDKATAV
-172 ISGGSLK
+172 ISGGSF
-179 TTGTSGKSIYLSG
+179 TGT
-192 TKKITAKLSGGKVT
+192 
-206 GSNCIYQFGKNSSLT
+206 
-221 ITGGTYTGSRQ
+221 RQ
-232 ALCLDEGKCTVK
+232 ALTMDRGKCTVK
-244 GGTFTGSKSTAI
+244 GGTFTGRQSTAI
-256 DICPLTG
+256 NISPLTG

-302 KGGYQLQIFNTF
+302 KGGYQLQIFDTF

-325 DKEKIYD
+325 DKDSVYD
-332 DTPEGKGLIA
+332 DTPDGKGLIA
-342 TSFKRNDTKYKA
+342 TSFKPNSTKYSS

-372 ENLETNIRF
+372 ENLETNIKF
-381 CCSEKLYDVFA
+381 SCSKELYEVFA
-392 YYAADWS
+392 YYATDWS
-399 EGMTKNHNVEGNITD
+399 EGMITKHHTECTVENGN
-414 GDATVT
+414 ATV
-420 AKVSYMLRYKVDAL
+420 AVKISYNLMHKVTAL
-434 GRNPQ
+434 GENPK

-450 YSNQM
+450 YNNQM

-466 MTAKEKAR
+466 MTTKEKAR

-482 NYSYDYAAAKNPSKY
+482 NYSYDYAAVKNPSKHT
-497 PASYDFYGLLKN
+497 ASYEFYGLLKN

-585 YKSKSKFYGLKYH
+585 YKSKSKFYGLGYH

>member
-6 PAFLI
+6 PAFVI
-11 ALALCLVTALF
+11 VLALCLVTALF

-37 ISSAAGLAKALTDS
+37 ISSAAGLTKALTDS
-51 KSAAYK
+51 KSATCR
-57 LTADISGI
+57 LTDDISGI
-65 KKEIRVTG
+65 KGQITVKS
-73 GTKTLDLNGH
+73 GTKTIDLNGH
-83 SIKGSSTASSL
+83 TIKGSSTTSL
-94 IFVRGGDLTIK
+94 IYVNGGRLTVK
-105 SSASGGMIRNTNNQD
+105 SSASGGMIYNTNSSGD
-120 AAGCGS
+120 AAGCGK
-126 GRLTLE
+126 GRLE
-132 SGTLQGLVYGIYQE
+132 ISSAALQGKSYGIYQD
-146 GGTVNIKGGTVKGI
+146 GGTVSITGGSIKATGKYGI
-160 ENAVKTVKGTLN
+160 AMYMTGSDKATAV
-172 ISGGSLK
+172 ISGGSF
-179 TTGTSGKSIYLSG
+179 TGT
-192 TKKITAKLSGGKVT
+192 
-206 GSNCIYQFGKNSSLT
+206 
-221 ITGGTYTGSRQ
+221 RQ
-232 ALCLDEGKCTVK
+232 ALTMDRGKCTVK
-244 GGTFTGSKSTAI
+244 GGTFTGRQSTAI
-256 DICPLTG
+256 NISPLTG

-302 KGGYQLQIFNTF
+302 KGGYQLQIFDTF

-325 DKEKIYD
+325 DKDSVYD

-571 EGASSGSKVSTRFF
+571 EGASSASKVSTRFF

>member
-22 VPQAALTAEAASVVN
+22 VPQAALTTEAASVVN
-37 ISSAAGLAKALTDS
+37 ISSAAGLTKALTDS
-51 KSAAYK
+51 KSATCR
-57 LTADISGI
+57 LTDDISGI
-65 KKEIRVTG
+65 KGQITVKS
-73 GTKTLDLNGH
+73 GTKTIDLNGH
-83 SIKGSSTASSL
+83 TIKGSSTTSL
-94 IFVRGGDLTIK
+94 IYVNGGRLTVK
-105 SSASGGMIRNTNNQD
+105 SSASGGMIYNTNSRGD
-120 AAGCGS
+120 AAGCGK
-126 GRLTLE
+126 GRLE
-132 SGTLQGLVYGIYQE
+132 ISSAALQGKSYGIYQD
-146 GGTVNIKGGTVKGI
+146 GGTVSITGGSIKATGKYGI
-160 ENAVKTVKGTLN
+160 AMYMTGSDKATAV
-172 ISGGSLK
+172 ISGGSF
-179 TTGTSGKSIYLSG
+179 TGT
-192 TKKITAKLSGGKVT
+192 
-206 GSNCIYQFGKNSSLT
+206 
-221 ITGGTYTGSRQ
+221 RQ
-232 ALCLDEGKCTVK
+232 ALTMDRGKCTVK
-244 GGTFTGSKSTAI
+244 GGTFTGRQSTAI
-256 DICPLTG
+256 NISPLTG

-302 KGGYQLQIFNTF
+302 KGGYQLQIFDTF

-325 DKEKIYD
+325 DKDSVYD
-332 DTPEGKGLIA
+332 DTPDGKGLIA

-482 NYSYDYAAAKNPSKY
+482 NYSYDYAAVKNPSKHT
-497 PASYDFYGLLKN
+497 ASYDFYGLLKN

>member
-6 PAFLI
+6 PAFVI
-11 ALALCLVTALF
+11 VLALCLVTALF

-37 ISSAAGLAKALTDS
+37 ISSAAGLTKALTDS
-51 KSAAYK
+51 KSATCR
-57 LTADISGI
+57 LTDDISGI
-65 KKEIRVTG
+65 KGQITVKS
-73 GTKTLDLNGH
+73 GTKTIDLNGH
-83 SIKGSSTASSL
+83 TIKGSSTTSL
-94 IFVRGGDLTIK
+94 IYVNGGRLTVK
-105 SSASGGMIRNTNNQD
+105 SSASGGMIYNTNSRGD
-120 AAGCGS
+120 AAGCGK
-126 GRLTLE
+126 GRLE
-132 SGTLQGLVYGIYQE
+132 ISSAALQGKSYGIYQD
-146 GGTVNIKGGTVKGI
+146 GGTVSITGGSIKATGKYGI
-160 ENAVKTVKGTLN
+160 AMYMTGSDKATAV
-172 ISGGSLK
+172 ISGGSF
-179 TTGTSGKSIYLSG
+179 TGT
-192 TKKITAKLSGGKVT
+192 
-206 GSNCIYQFGKNSSLT
+206 
-221 ITGGTYTGSRQ
+221 RQ
-232 ALCLDEGKCTVK
+232 ALTMDRGKCTVK
-244 GGTFTGSKSTAI
+244 GGTFTGRQSTAI
-256 DICPLTG
+256 NISPLTG

-302 KGGYQLQIFNTF
+302 KGGYQLQIFDTF

-325 DKEKIYD
+325 DKDSVYD
-332 DTPEGKGLIA
+332 DTPDGKGLIA

-434 GRNPQ
+434 GRDPQ

-482 NYSYDYAAAKNPSKY
+482 NYSYDYAAVKNPSKHT
-497 PASYDFYGLLKN
+497 ASYDFYGLLKN

>member
-6 PAFLI
+6 PAFVI

-37 ISSAAGLAKALTDS
+37 ISSAAGLTKALTDS
-51 KSAAYK
+51 KSATCR
-57 LTADISGI
+57 LTDDISGI
-65 KKEIRVTG
+65 KGQITVKS
-73 GTKTLDLNGH
+73 GTKTIDLNGH
-83 SIKGSSTASSL
+83 TIKGSSTTSL
-94 IFVRGGDLTIK
+94 IYVNGGRLTVK
-105 SSASGGMIRNTNNQD
+105 SSASGGMIYNTNSSGD
-120 AAGCGS
+120 AAGCGK
-126 GRLTLE
+126 GRLE
-132 SGTLQGLVYGIYQE
+132 ISSAALQGKSYGIYQD
-146 GGTVNIKGGTVKGI
+146 GGTVSITGGSIKATGKYGI
-160 ENAVKTVKGTLN
+160 AMYMTGSDKATAV
-172 ISGGSLK
+172 ISGGSF
-179 TTGTSGKSIYLSG
+179 TGT
-192 TKKITAKLSGGKVT
+192 
-206 GSNCIYQFGKNSSLT
+206 
-221 ITGGTYTGSRQ
+221 RQ
-232 ALCLDEGKCTVK
+232 ALTMDRGKCTVK
-244 GGTFTGSKSTAI
+244 GGTFTGRQSTAI
-256 DICPLTG
+256 NISPLTG

-302 KGGYQLQIFNTF
+302 KGGYQLQIFDTF

-325 DKEKIYD
+325 DKDSVYD
-332 DTPEGKGLIA
+332 DTPDGKGLIA

-531 CGTVSGVAAGSAGG
+531 CDIVNGVAAGSAGG

-552 WNVIKLKSGSRYYV
+552 WNVITLKSGSRYYV

-571 EGASSGSKVSTRFF
+571 DGASSASKVSTKFF
-585 YKSKSKFYGLKYH
+585 YKSKSKFYGLGYH
-598 IAY
+598 VAY

>member
-22 VPQAALTAEAASVVN
+22 VPQAALTTEAASVVN
-37 ISSAAGLAKALTDS
+37 ISSAAGLTKALTDS
-51 KSAAYK
+51 KSATCR
-57 LTADISGI
+57 LTDDISGI
-65 KKEIRVTG
+65 KGQITVKS
-73 GTKTLDLNGH
+73 GTKTIDLNGH
-83 SIKGSSTASSL
+83 TIKGSSTTSL
-94 IFVRGGDLTIK
+94 IYVNGGRLTVK
-105 SSASGGMIRNTNNQD
+105 SSASGGMIYNTNSRGD
-120 AAGCGS
+120 AAGCGK
-126 GRLTLE
+126 GRLE
-132 SGTLQGLVYGIYQE
+132 ISSAALQGKSYGIYQD
-146 GGTVNIKGGTVKGI
+146 GGTVSITGGSIKATGKYGI
-160 ENAVKTVKGTLN
+160 AMYMTGSDKATAV
-172 ISGGSLK
+172 ISGGSF
-179 TTGTSGKSIYLSG
+179 TGTR
-192 TKKITAKLSGGKVT
+192 
-206 GSNCIYQFGKNSSLT
+206 QSLT
-221 ITGGTYTGSRQ
+221 MYR
-232 ALCLDEGKCTVK
+232 GKCTVK
-244 GGTFTGSKSTAI
+244 GGTFTGRQSTAI
-256 DICPLTG
+256 NISPLTG

-302 KGGYQLQIFNTF
+302 KGGYQLQIFDTF

-325 DKEKIYD
+325 DKDSVYD
-332 DTPEGKGLIA
+332 DTPDGKGLIA

-482 NYSYDYAAAKNPSKY
+482 NYSYDYAAVKNPSKHT
-497 PASYDFYGLLKN
+497 ASYDFYGLLKN

>member
-51 KSAAYK
+51 KSATCR
-57 LTADISGI
+57 LTDDISGI
-65 KKEIRVTG
+65 KGQITVKS
-73 GTKTLDLNGH
+73 GTKTIDLNGH
-83 SIKGSSTASSL
+83 TIKGSSTTSL
-94 IFVRGGDLTIK
+94 IYVNGGRLTVK
-105 SSASGGMIRNTNNQD
+105 SSASGGMIYNTNSSGD
-120 AAGCGS
+120 AAGCGK
-126 GRLTLE
+126 GRLE
-132 SGTLQGLVYGIYQE
+132 ISSAALQGKSYGIYQD
-146 GGTVNIKGGTVKGI
+146 GGTVSITGGSIKATGKYGI
-160 ENAVKTVKGTLN
+160 AMYMTGSDKATAV
-172 ISGGSLK
+172 ISGGSF
-179 TTGTSGKSIYLSG
+179 TGT
-192 TKKITAKLSGGKVT
+192 
-206 GSNCIYQFGKNSSLT
+206 
-221 ITGGTYTGSRQ
+221 RQ
-232 ALCLDEGKCTVK
+232 ALTMDRGKCTVK
-244 GGTFTGSKSTAI
+244 GGTFTGRQSTAI
-256 DICPLTG
+256 NISPLTG

-302 KGGYQLQIFNTF
+302 KGGYQLQIFDTF

-325 DKEKIYD
+325 DKDSVYD
-332 DTPEGKGLIA
+332 DTPDGKGLIA

-361 DDLYSMYMNAC
+361 DDLYSMYMNDC

-392 YYAADWS
+392 YYATDWS

-523 LMNRAGVD
+523 LMNRAGVE
-531 CGTVSGVAAGSAGG
+531 CNIVSGVAAGSAGG
-545 SDYEAHM
+545 TDYEAHM
-552 WNVIKLKSGSRYYV
+552 WNVIKQKNGNRYYV

-571 EGASSGSKVSTRFF
+571 DGASSGSKVSTRFF

>member
-6 PAFLI
+6 PAFVI

-22 VPQAALTAEAASVVN
+22 VPQAALTAEATSVVN

-51 KSAAYK
+51 KSATCR
-57 LTADISGI
+57 LTDDISGI
-65 KKEIRVTG
+65 KGQITVKS
-73 GTKTLDLNGH
+73 GTKTIDLNGH
-83 SIKGSSTASSL
+83 TIKGSSTTSL
-94 IFVRGGDLTIK
+94 IYVNGGRLTVK
-105 SSASGGMIRNTNNQD
+105 SSASGGMIYNTNSSGD
-120 AAGCGS
+120 AAGCGK
-126 GRLTLE
+126 GRLE
-132 SGTLQGLVYGIYQE
+132 ISSAALQGKSYGIYQD
-146 GGTVNIKGGTVKGI
+146 GGTVSITGGSIKATGKYGI
-160 ENAVKTVKGTLN
+160 AMYMTGSDKATAV
-172 ISGGSLK
+172 ISGGSF
-179 TTGTSGKSIYLSG
+179 TGT
-192 TKKITAKLSGGKVT
+192 
-206 GSNCIYQFGKNSSLT
+206 
-221 ITGGTYTGSRQ
+221 RQ
-232 ALCLDEGKCTVK
+232 ALTMDRGKCTVK

-256 DICPLTG
+256 DICPLMG

-282 ALGAQNRTDLSIT
+282 ALTAQNRTDLSIT

-482 NYSYDYAAAKNPSKY
+482 NYSYDYAAVKNPSKY

-523 LMNRAGVD
+523 LMNRAGVE
-531 CGTVSGVAAGSAGG
+531 CNIVSGVAAGSAGG

-552 WNVIKLKSGSRYYV
+552 WNVITLKSGSRYYV

-571 EGASSGSKVSTRFF
+571 EGASSGSKVSTKFF